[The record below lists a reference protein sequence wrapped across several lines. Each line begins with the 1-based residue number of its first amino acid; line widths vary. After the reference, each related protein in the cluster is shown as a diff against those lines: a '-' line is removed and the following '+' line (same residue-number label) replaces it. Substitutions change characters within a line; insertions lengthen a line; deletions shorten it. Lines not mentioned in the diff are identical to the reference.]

1 MTTPG
6 ILFNGEPVD
15 VRTLYNEDNN
25 ATVPEPEIDEEGE
38 WDDYDT
44 NMDDDDYPDDDHDE
58 DSEDNDGNDYRS
70 PTNSW

>member
-15 VRTLYNEDNN
+15 VRTLYNEDNS

-38 WDDYDT
+38 WDDYLDHDDT
-44 NMDDDDYPDDDHDE
+44 VDYDDDDE
-58 DSEDNDGNDYRS
+58 EVEDNDGNDYRS
-70 PTNSW
+70 PQNSW